1 MSQPPDRSR
10 RTAASIVVAA
20 PPAAVMAVIADFGRY
35 PDWVDN
41 IKSVEIVEPGV
52 GGRADKVRFVLDAGI
67 VADDYT
73 LAYSWSDD
81 EVSWWLVHG
90 RTIKVMEGRYRL
102 EREHGGTRVDYE
114 LAVDVALPLLP
125 ALKRKAERVIV
136 ETALHGLKAR
146 VET

>member
-1 MSQPPDRSR
+1 
-10 RTAASIVVAA
+10 
-20 PPAAVMAVIADFGRY
+20 MAVIADFARY
-35 PDWVDN
+35 PDWVDH
-41 IKSVEIVEPGV
+41 IKAVEIVAPGA
-52 GGRADKVRFVLDAGI
+52 GGRAEQVRFVLDAGI

-81 EVSWWLVHG
+81 GVSWRLVQG
-90 RTIKVMEGRYRL
+90 RTIKAMEGSYRL
-102 EREHGGTRVDYE
+102 DGTDGGTRVEYE